1 MGTTIFA
8 RCVLGAVR
16 IEHCEDCRIFLG
28 PCSTSVYL
36 DSITRGCIF
45 ITSHQ
50 LRIHKCVGLHLY
62 VKVNG
67 HPIIED
73 CKEMCFAPYRVAYA
87 GFGQDLK
94 SAKLEDAKCWDNV
107 VDFRWHRTTL
117 SPNWRVLDAKERT
130 VYEVVK
136 GKEGETVWG
145 IAPEEHNAPLR
156 FRLLGFRYL
165 LLYHLLPLM
174 TMTMEILRKVMMNCS
189 GFARNVRNKDKNI
202 NYIAVVLELRRSC
215 RLRSDRFFRTS
226 FMSPTLIVLLP
237 NVLAFSSSSSGR

>member
-1 MGTTIFA
+1 M
-8 RCVLGAVR
+8 
-16 IEHCEDCRIFLG
+16 
-28 PCSTSVYL
+28 YL

-107 VDFRWHRTTL
+107 VDFRCGTAPRSRQIGGSWMQRSGRCMKWSRARRARQCGASLQRSTTPPAIPAAGVQV
-117 SPNWRVLDAKERT
+117 S
-130 VYEVVK
+130 
-136 GKEGETVWG
+136 
-145 IAPEEHNAPLR
+145 APLPPPPADDDDN
-156 FRLLGFRYL
+156 GDI
-165 LLYHLLPLM
+165 
-174 TMTMEILRKVMMNCS
+174 EES
-189 GFARNVRNKDKNI
+189 DD
-202 NYIAVVLELRRSC
+202 EL
-215 RLRSDRFFRTS
+215 
-226 FMSPTLIVLLP
+226 
-237 NVLAFSSSSSGR
+237 